1 MSSIFF
7 SDVSSLYWLRLQLRN
22 FPYCDCISESLY
34 AFFLL
39 RKETKKEKE
48 KEKKKK
54 IYIYIY
60 IYFCIFRIFVRLQS
74 TISLSHTTARITL
87 SQKFFFDFCC
97 TALTWA
103 WPNSLWYISF
113 FLSLSLCRFLWSNF
127 SYLFK
132 ALWLLFE
139 LITIYLEF

>member
-1 MSSIFF
+1 MLYIFF
-7 SDVSSLYWLRLQLRN
+7 SDVSSLYWLWLQLRN
-22 FPYCDCISESLY
+22 FPYCVCISESLY

-39 RKETKKEKE
+39 IKQTNKE
-48 KEKKKK
+48 KEKKKN

-60 IYFCIFRIFVRLQS
+60 ICIFRIFVRLQS

-87 SQKFFFDFCC
+87 SQKFFFEFCC

-113 FLSLSLCRFLWSNF
+113 FLSLSLSVDFYGLIFLICLKLCGFCLN
-127 SYLFK
+127 
-132 ALWLLFE
+132 
-139 LITIYLEF
+139 